1 MPADITRETSI
12 LDVREQI
19 ARIDDWMC
27 EIHAMARAP
36 RLSPMQIVGVVAVG
50 AVALFA
56 VGAMFAKLVVG

>member
-1 MPADITRETSI
+1 MPPDITRETSI

-27 EIHAMARAP
+27 EIHAKARAP
-36 RLSPMQIVGVVAVG
+36 RLSPTQIVSVVAGG

-56 VGAMFAKLVVG
+56 VGAMFAKLAVG